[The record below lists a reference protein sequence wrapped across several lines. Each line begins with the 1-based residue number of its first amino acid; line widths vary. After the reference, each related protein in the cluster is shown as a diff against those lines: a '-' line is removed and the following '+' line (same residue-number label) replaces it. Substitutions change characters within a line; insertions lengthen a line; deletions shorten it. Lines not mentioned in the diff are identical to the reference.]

1 MSINKTSQN
10 SVQKNSKAHITF
22 IGGGNMGR
30 ALISGLLTNGFEPN
44 QISVVEANAV
54 TALKLHTDFGVQ
66 GIAALEQ
73 ITFDFSKNNV
83 VVMAIKP
90 QDFNVVAK
98 DLASKLKHTSAPG
111 PLILSI
117 AAGIRLKDMSRWLDR
132 ARCVRA
138 MPNTPALIGK
148 GITGL
153 FADAAVDQFDRALA
167 ETICNAVGQVVW
179 VSEEKLM
186 DAVTAVSGS
195 GPAYVFAFLEAMQ
208 SAGEKLGLDTDT
220 ARKLAYATLDG
231 ATQLA
236 HNSDEHPGVLRERVT
251 SRGGTT
257 AAALDVMRQQGWHE
271 ILEKAIDAASQRG
284 KEMGDELGQS

>member
-1 MSINKTSQN
+1 MSTNKIAQSN
-10 SVQKNSKAHITF
+10 SNAHITF

-30 ALISGLLTNGFEPN
+30 ALISGLLASGFESN
-44 QISVVEANAV
+44 QISVVEANAA
-54 TALKLHTDFGVQ
+54 TALKLHEDFGVQ
-66 GIAALEQ
+66 GIGALEQ
-73 ITFDFSKNNV
+73 IAFDFSKNNV

-98 DLASKLKHTSAPG
+98 GLASKLKHASAPG

-117 AAGIRLKDMSRWLDR
+117 AAGIRLKDMSRWLDHT
-132 ARCVRA
+132 RCVRA

-153 FADAAVDQFDRALA
+153 FADAAVTQSDRALA
-167 ETICNAVGQVVW
+167 ETICNAVGQAVW
-179 VSEEKLM
+179 VKEEKLM

-208 SAGEKLGLDTDT
+208 SAGEKLGLDPET
-220 ARKLAYATLDG
+220 ARKLAYATLEG

-236 HNSDEHPGVLRERVT
+236 HNSDEHAGVLRERVT
-251 SRGGTT
+251 SKGGTT
-257 AAALDVMRQQGWHE
+257 AAALDVMKTQGWHE

-284 KEMGDELGQS
+284 KAMGDELGKS

>member
-1 MSINKTSQN
+1 MSTNKTAQN
-10 SVQKNSKAHITF
+10 PIQKNGNAHITF

-30 ALISGLLTNGFEPN
+30 ALISGLIANGFEPN
-44 QISVVEANAV
+44 QISVVESNAV
-54 TALKLHTDFGVQ
+54 TALKLYEDYGVQ
-66 GIAALEQ
+66 GIGALEQ
-73 ITFDFSKNNV
+73 IAFDFSKNNV

-98 DLASKLKHTSAPG
+98 GLAAKLKHASAPG

-117 AAGIRLKDMSRWLDR
+117 AAGIRLKDMSRWLDHT
-132 ARCVRA
+132 RCVRA

-148 GITGL
+148 GVTGL
-153 FADAAVDQFDRALA
+153 FADAAVDQADRALA
-167 ETICNAVGQVVW
+167 ETICNAVGQAVW

-208 SAGEKLGLDTDT
+208 SAGEKLGLDAAT
-220 ARKLAYATLDG
+220 ARKLAYATLEG

-236 HNSDEHPGVLRERVT
+236 HNSDEHAGVLRERVT
-251 SRGGTT
+251 SKGGTT
-257 AAALDVMRQQGWHE
+257 AAALEVMKQQGWHE

-284 KEMGDELGQS
+284 KAMGDELGQS

>member
-1 MSINKTSQN
+1 MSQHKNMQN
-10 SVQKNSKAHITF
+10 NSNAHITF

-30 ALISGLLTNGFEPN
+30 ALISGLLANGFEPN
-44 QISVVEANAV
+44 QITVVEANAT
-54 TALKLHTDFGVQ
+54 TALKLHEDFGVQ
-66 GIAALEQ
+66 GIGALEQ
-73 ITFDFSKNNV
+73 IAFDFSKNNV

-90 QDFNVVAK
+90 QDFNVAAK
-98 DLASKLKHTSAPG
+98 GLASKLKHVSAPG

-117 AAGIRLKDMSRWLDR
+117 AAGIRLKDMSRWLDH

-153 FADAAVDQFDRALA
+153 FADAAVNTSDRALA
-167 ETICNAVGQVVW
+167 ETICNAVGQAVW

-208 SAGEKLGLDTDT
+208 SAGEKLGLDAQT
-220 ARKLAYATLDG
+220 ARKLAYATLEG

-236 HNSDEHPGVLRERVT
+236 HNSEEHAGILRERVT
-251 SRGGTT
+251 SKGGTT
-257 AAALDVMRQQGWHE
+257 AAALEVMKQHGWHE

-284 KEMGDELGQS
+284 KMMGDELGKN

>member
-1 MSINKTSQN
+1 MSTQQINQN
-10 SVQKNSKAHITF
+10 AHITF

-30 ALISGLLTNGFEPN
+30 ALISGLLNNGFETN
-44 QISVVEANAV
+44 QLSVVEANAS
-54 TALKLHTDFGVQ
+54 TGLQLHQDFGVQ
-66 GIAALEQ
+66 IISALDQ

-98 DLASKLKHTSAPG
+98 SLSVKLKHATAPG

-117 AAGIRLKDMSRWLDR
+117 AAGIRLKDMSRWLDHE
-132 ARCVRA
+132 RCVRA

-153 FADAAVDQFDRALA
+153 FADAAVNTADRALA
-167 ETICNAVGQVVW
+167 ETICNAVGQAVW
-179 VSEEKLM
+179 VHEEKLM
-186 DAVTAVSGS
+186 DAVTAVSGG

-208 SAGEKLGLDTDT
+208 SSGEKLGLDSDT
-220 ARKLAYATLDG
+220 ARKLAYATLEG

-236 HNSDEHPGVLRERVT
+236 HNSDEHAGVLRERVT
-251 SRGGTT
+251 SKGGTT
-257 AAALDVMRQQGWHE
+257 AAALDMLKQLDWHGA
-271 ILEKAIDAASQRG
+271 LEKAIDAANQRG
-284 KEMGDELGQS
+284 KAMGDELGKTQ

>member
-1 MSINKTSQN
+1 MSTNKIAQINSN
-10 SVQKNSKAHITF
+10 AHITF

-30 ALISGLLTNGFEPN
+30 AMISGLLANGFHSN
-44 QISVVEANAV
+44 QILVVEANAA
-54 TALKLHTDFGVQ
+54 TALKLHEDFGIQ
-66 GIAALEQ
+66 GIGALEQ

-83 VVMAIKP
+83 LVMAIKP

-98 DLASKLKHTSAPG
+98 GLAAKLKHASAPG

-117 AAGIRLKDMSRWLDR
+117 AAGIRLKDMSRWLDH

-153 FADAAVDQFDRALA
+153 FADASVNEADRELA
-167 ETICNAVGQVVW
+167 QTICNAVGQSLW

-186 DAVTAVSGS
+186 DAITAVSGS

-208 SAGEKLGLDTDT
+208 SAGEKLGLDAAS
-220 ARKLAYATLDG
+220 ARRLAYATLEG

-236 HNSDEHPGVLRERVT
+236 HNSDEHAGVLRERVT
-251 SRGGTT
+251 SKGGTT
-257 AAALDVMRQQGWHE
+257 AAALEVMKQEGWNE

-284 KEMGDELGQS
+284 KAMGDELGKS

>member
-1 MSINKTSQN
+1 MSTQQINRN
-10 SVQKNSKAHITF
+10 AHITF

-30 ALISGLLTNGFEPN
+30 ALISGLLANGFEAN
-44 QISVVEANAV
+44 QLSVVEANAS
-54 TALKLHTDFGVQ
+54 TGLQLHQDFGVQ
-66 GIAALEQ
+66 IIGALEQ
-73 ITFDFSKNNV
+73 IAFNFSKNNV

-98 DLASKLKHTSAPG
+98 SLSAKLKHATAPG

-117 AAGIRLKDMSRWLDR
+117 AAGIRLKDMSRWLDHE
-132 ARCVRA
+132 RCVRA

-153 FADAAVDQFDRALA
+153 FADAAVNASDRALA
-167 ETICNAVGQVVW
+167 ETICTAVGQAVW
-179 VSEEKLM
+179 VNEEKLM

-208 SAGEKLGLDTDT
+208 SSGEKLGLDADT
-220 ARKLAYATLDG
+220 ARKLAYATLEG

-236 HNSDEHPGVLRERVT
+236 HNSDEHAGVLRERVT
-251 SRGGTT
+251 SKGGTT
-257 AAALDVMRQQGWHE
+257 AAALDMLKKLDWHGA
-271 ILEKAIDAASQRG
+271 LEKAIDAASQRG
-284 KEMGDELGQS
+284 KAMGDELGKN

>member
-1 MSINKTSQN
+1 MSSNKIAQN
-10 SVQKNSKAHITF
+10 STEKNRNAHVTF

-30 ALISGLLTNGFEPN
+30 ALISGLLANGFESN

-54 TALKLHTDFGVQ
+54 TALKLHEDFGVQ
-66 GIAALEQ
+66 GIGALEQ
-73 ITFDFSKNNV
+73 IEFNFSKNNV

-98 DLASKLKHTSAPG
+98 GLASKLKHANSTG

-117 AAGIRLKDMSRWLDR
+117 AAGIRLKDMSRWLDHT
-132 ARCVRA
+132 RCVRA

-153 FADAAVDQFDRALA
+153 FADVEVNQSDRALA
-167 ETICNAVGQVVW
+167 ETICNAVGQAVW

-186 DAVTAVSGS
+186 DVVTAVSGS

-220 ARKLAYATLDG
+220 ARKLAYATLEG

-236 HNSDEHPGVLRERVT
+236 HNSDERASLLRERVT
-251 SRGGTT
+251 SKGGTT
-257 AAALDVMRQQGWHE
+257 AAALDVMQQKGWHE
-271 ILEKAIDAASQRG
+271 ILEKAIHAASERG
-284 KEMGDELGQS
+284 KAMGDELGQS

>member
-1 MSINKTSQN
+1 MSTLENIINN
-10 SVQKNSKAHITF
+10 KNAHITF

-30 ALISGLLTNGFEPN
+30 ALISGLLANGFEPN
-44 QISVVEANAV
+44 QISVVESNAI
-54 TALKLHTDFGVQ
+54 TALKLHEDYGVQ
-66 GIAALEQ
+66 GIGALEQ
-73 ITFDFSKNNV
+73 IAFDFSKNNV

-98 DLASKLKHTSAPG
+98 GLSSKLKHATAPG

-117 AAGIRLKDMSRWLDR
+117 AAGIRLKDMSRWLDHT
-132 ARCVRA
+132 RCVRA

-153 FADAAVDQFDRALA
+153 FADEAVRQSDRTLA
-167 ETICNAVGQVVW
+167 ETICNAVGQSVW

-195 GPAYVFAFLEAMQ
+195 GPAYVFAFIEAMQ
-208 SAGEKLGLDTDT
+208 SAGEKLGLDEKT
-220 ARKLAYATLDG
+220 ARKLAYATLEG

-236 HNSDEHPGVLRERVT
+236 HNSDEHAGVLRERVT
-251 SRGGTT
+251 SKGGTT
-257 AAALDVMRQQGWHE
+257 AAALDVMKQHGWNE

-284 KEMGDELGQS
+284 KTMGDELGQN

>member
-1 MSINKTSQN
+1 MSQQN
-10 SVQKNSKAHITF
+10 TNQNHSNAHITF

-30 ALISGLLTNGFEPN
+30 ALISGLLANGFEPN
-44 QISVVEANAV
+44 QISVVEANAT
-54 TALKLHTDFGVQ
+54 TALKLYEDFGVQ
-66 GIAALEQ
+66 GIGALEQ
-73 ITFDFSKNNV
+73 IAFDFTKNNV

-98 DLASKLKHTSAPG
+98 GLASKLKHASAPG

-117 AAGIRLKDMSRWLDR
+117 AAGIRLKDMSRWLDHT
-132 ARCVRA
+132 RCVRA

-153 FADAAVDQFDRALA
+153 FADAAVSTSDRALA
-167 ETICNAVGQVVW
+167 QTICTAVGQTVW
-179 VSEEKLM
+179 VSDEKLM

-208 SAGEKLGLDTDT
+208 SAGEKLGLDAKT
-220 ARKLAYATLDG
+220 ARQLAYATLEG
-231 ATQLA
+231 AIQLA
-236 HNSDEHPGVLRERVT
+236 HNSDEHAGILRERVT
-251 SRGGTT
+251 SKGGTT
-257 AAALDVMRQQGWHE
+257 AAALEVMKHHGWHE

-284 KEMGDELGQS
+284 KTMGDELGQH

>member
-1 MSINKTSQN
+1 MSTKQLNQN
-10 SVQKNSKAHITF
+10 TRITF

-30 ALISGLLTNGFEPN
+30 ALISGLLANDFEAN
-44 QISVVEANAV
+44 QLTVVEANAE
-54 TALKLHTDFGVQ
+54 TAISLHRDFGIQVIGALDQ
-66 GIAALEQ
+66 IA
-73 ITFDFSKNNV
+73 FDFTKNNA

-98 DLASKLKHTSAPG
+98 GLSAKLKHATAPG

-117 AAGIRLKDMSRWLDR
+117 AAGIRLKDMSRWLDH

-153 FADAAVDQFDRALA
+153 FADAALNQDDHVLA
-167 ETICNAVGQVVW
+167 ETICHAVGQAVW
-179 VSEEKLM
+179 VAEEKLM

-208 SAGEKLGLDTDT
+208 SAGEKLGLDATT
-220 ARKLAYATLDG
+220 ARQLAYATLEG

-236 HNSDEHPGVLRERVT
+236 HNSDEHAGVLRERVT
-251 SRGGTT
+251 SKGGTT
-257 AAALDVMRQQGWHE
+257 AAALEVMKQHGWHD

-284 KEMGDELGQS
+284 KAMGDELGKS

>member
-1 MSINKTSQN
+1 
-10 SVQKNSKAHITF
+10 
-22 IGGGNMGR
+22 MGR
-30 ALISGLLTNGFEPN
+30 ALISGLLANGFESK
-44 QISVVEANAV
+44 QISVVEANAS
-54 TALKLHTDFGVQ
+54 TALKLYEDFGVQ
-66 GIAALEQ
+66 GIGTLEQ
-73 ITFDFSKNNV
+73 IAFDFSKNNV

-98 DLASKLKHTSAPG
+98 NLASKLKHASAPG

-117 AAGIRLKDMSRWLDR
+117 AAGIRLKDMSRWLDHT
-132 ARCVRA
+132 RCVRA

-153 FADAAVDQFDRALA
+153 FADAAVNESDRDLA
-167 ETICNAVGQVVW
+167 ETICNAVGQAVW

-208 SAGEKLGLDTDT
+208 SAGEKLGLDAQT
-220 ARKLAYATLDG
+220 ARQLAYATLEG

-236 HNSDEHPGVLRERVT
+236 HNSDEHAGILRERVT
-251 SRGGTT
+251 SKGGTT
-257 AAALDVMRQQGWHE
+257 AAALEVMQQHGWHE

-284 KEMGDELGQS
+284 KTMGDELGKN

>member
-1 MSINKTSQN
+1 MSTKQLNQN
-10 SVQKNSKAHITF
+10 TRITF

-30 ALISGLLTNGFEPN
+30 ALISGLLANDFEAN
-44 QISVVEANAV
+44 QLTVVEANAE
-54 TALKLHTDFGVQ
+54 TAISLHRDFGIQVIGALDQ
-66 GIAALEQ
+66 IA
-73 ITFDFSKNNV
+73 FDFTKNNA

-98 DLASKLKHTSAPG
+98 GLSAKLKHATAPG

-117 AAGIRLKDMSRWLDR
+117 AAGIRLKDMSRWLDH

-153 FADAAVDQFDRALA
+153 FADAALNQDDRVLA
-167 ETICNAVGQVVW
+167 ETICHAVGQAVW
-179 VSEEKLM
+179 VAEEKLM

-208 SAGEKLGLDTDT
+208 SAGEKLGLDATT
-220 ARKLAYATLDG
+220 ARQLAYATLEG

-236 HNSDEHPGVLRERVT
+236 HNSDEHAGVLRERVT
-251 SRGGTT
+251 SKGGTT
-257 AAALDVMRQQGWHE
+257 AAALEVMKQHGWHD

-284 KEMGDELGQS
+284 KAMGDELGKS

>member
-1 MSINKTSQN
+1 MTQESNMQN
-10 SVQKNSKAHITF
+10 QNVHITF

-30 ALISGLLTNGFEPN
+30 ALISGLINNGFEPN
-44 QISVVEANAV
+44 QISVVEANAT
-54 TALKLHTDFGVQ
+54 TALKLYEDFGVQ
-66 GIAALEQ
+66 GIGALEQ
-73 ITFDFSKNNV
+73 IAFDFSKNNV

-98 DLASKLKHTSAPG
+98 GLASKLKHASAPG

-117 AAGIRLKDMSRWLDR
+117 AAGIRLKDMSRWLDHE
-132 ARCVRA
+132 RCVRA

-153 FADAAVDQFDRALA
+153 FADTAVNNADRALV
-167 ETICNAVGQVVW
+167 ETICKAVGQSVW

-195 GPAYVFAFLEAMQ
+195 GPAYVFAFIEAMQ
-208 SAGEKLGLDTDT
+208 SAGEKLGLDPAT
-220 ARKLAYATLDG
+220 ARKLAYATLEG

-236 HNSDEHPGVLRERVT
+236 HNSEEHAGTLRERVT
-251 SRGGTT
+251 SKGGTT
-257 AAALDVMRQQGWHE
+257 AAALDVMKQHGWHE
-271 ILEKAIDAASQRG
+271 ILEKAIDAARARG
-284 KEMGDELGQS
+284 KTMGDELGKD

>member
-1 MSINKTSQN
+1 MSTNQTSQN
-10 SVQKNSKAHITF
+10 NSNVHITF

-30 ALISGLLTNGFEPN
+30 ALISGLLASGFNPD
-44 QISVVEANAV
+44 QISVVEANAA
-54 TALKLHTDFGVQ
+54 TALKLHEDFGVK
-66 GIAALEQ
+66 GISALEQ
-73 ITFDFSKNNV
+73 MAFDFTKNNV
-83 VVMAIKP
+83 LVMAIKP

-98 DLASKLKHTSAPG
+98 DLAAKLKHSSAPG

-117 AAGIRLKDMSRWLDR
+117 AAGIRLKDMSRWLDH

-153 FADAAVDQFDRALA
+153 FADTAVSESDRNLA
-167 ETICNAVGQVVW
+167 QTICNAVGESIW

-186 DAVTAVSGS
+186 DVVTAVSGS

-208 SAGEKLGLDTDT
+208 SAGEKLGLDAKS
-220 ARKLAYATLDG
+220 ARKLAYATLEG

-236 HNSDEHPGVLRERVT
+236 HNSAEHASVLRERVT
-251 SRGGTT
+251 SKGGTT
-257 AAALDVMRQQGWHE
+257 AAALEVMKEQGWQE

-284 KEMGDELGQS
+284 KAMGDELGKS

>member
-1 MSINKTSQN
+1 MSTKQLNQN
-10 SVQKNSKAHITF
+10 TRITF

-30 ALISGLLTNGFEPN
+30 ALISGLLANDFEAN
-44 QISVVEANAV
+44 QLTVVEANAE
-54 TALKLHTDFGVQ
+54 TAISLHRDFGIQVIGALDQ
-66 GIAALEQ
+66 IA
-73 ITFDFSKNNV
+73 FDFTKNNA

-98 DLASKLKHTSAPG
+98 GLSAKLKHATAPG

-117 AAGIRLKDMSRWLDR
+117 AAGIRLKDMSRWLDH

-153 FADAAVDQFDRALA
+153 FADTAVNQDDRVLA
-167 ETICNAVGQVVW
+167 ETICHAVGQAVW
-179 VSEEKLM
+179 VAEEKLM

-208 SAGEKLGLDTDT
+208 SAGEKLGLDATT
-220 ARKLAYATLDG
+220 ARQLAYATLEG

-236 HNSDEHPGVLRERVT
+236 QNSDEHAGVLRERVT
-251 SRGGTT
+251 SKGGTT
-257 AAALDVMRQQGWHE
+257 AAALEVMKQHGWHD

-284 KEMGDELGQS
+284 KAMGDQLGKS

>member
-1 MSINKTSQN
+1 
-10 SVQKNSKAHITF
+10 
-22 IGGGNMGR
+22 MGR
-30 ALISGLLTNGFEPN
+30 ALISGLLSNGFEPN

-54 TALKLHTDFGVQ
+54 TVLKLHSDFGVQ
-66 GIAALEQ
+66 GIGALEQ
-73 ITFDFSKNNV
+73 IAFDFSKDNV

-98 DLASKLKHTSAPG
+98 GLASKLKHLSAPG

-117 AAGIRLKDMSRWLDR
+117 AAGIRLKDMSRWLDHT
-132 ARCVRA
+132 RCIRA

-153 FADAAVDQFDRALA
+153 FADNAVNGSDRALA
-167 ETICNAVGQVVW
+167 ETICKAVGQAVW

-208 SAGEKLGLDTDT
+208 SAGEKLGLDAQTS
-220 ARKLAYATLDG
+220 RKLAYATLEG

-236 HNSDEHPGVLRERVT
+236 HNSDEHAGVLRERVT
-251 SRGGTT
+251 SKGGTT
-257 AAALDVMRQQGWHE
+257 AAALDIMNQHGWHE

-284 KEMGDELGQS
+284 KAMGDELGKG

>member
-1 MSINKTSQN
+1 MNQN
-10 SVQKNSKAHITF
+10 AHITF

-30 ALISGLLTNGFEPN
+30 ALISGLLSNGFEAN
-44 QISVVEANAV
+44 QISVVEANAS
-54 TALKLHTDFGVQ
+54 TGLQLHQDFGVQ
-66 GIAALEQ
+66 IIGALDQIAFNF
-73 ITFDFSKNNV
+73 TKNNV

-98 DLASKLKHTSAPG
+98 SLSAKLKHATAPG

-117 AAGIRLKDMSRWLDR
+117 AAGIRLKDMSRWLDHE
-132 ARCVRA
+132 RCVRA

-153 FADAAVDQFDRALA
+153 FADAAVNASDRALA
-167 ETICNAVGQVVW
+167 ETICNAVGQAVW
-179 VSEEKLM
+179 VNEETLM

-208 SAGEKLGLDTDT
+208 SSGEKLGLDAAT
-220 ARKLAYATLDG
+220 ARKLAYATLEG

-236 HNSDEHPGVLRERVT
+236 HNSDEHAGVLRERVT
-251 SRGGTT
+251 SKGGTT
-257 AAALDVMRQQGWHE
+257 AAALDMLKQLDWHGA
-271 ILEKAIDAASQRG
+271 LEKAIDAASQRG
-284 KEMGDELGQS
+284 KAMGDELGKN

>member
-1 MSINKTSQN
+1 MSTQQTNQN
-10 SVQKNSKAHITF
+10 AHITF

-30 ALISGLLTNGFEPN
+30 ALISGLLANGFEAK
-44 QISVVEANAV
+44 QLSVVEANAS
-54 TALKLHTDFGVQ
+54 TGLQLHQDFGVQ
-66 GIAALEQ
+66 IIGALDQIA
-73 ITFDFSKNNV
+73 FDFSKNNV

-98 DLASKLKHTSAPG
+98 SLNAKLKHGTAPG

-117 AAGIRLKDMSRWLDR
+117 AAGIRLKDMSRWLDH

-138 MPNTPALIGK
+138 MPNTPALIRK

-153 FADAAVDQFDRALA
+153 FADAGVSASDRALA
-167 ETICNAVGQVVW
+167 ETICNAVGQAVW
-179 VSEEKLM
+179 VNEEKLM

-208 SAGEKLGLDTDT
+208 SSGEKLGLDAVT
-220 ARKLAYATLDG
+220 ARKLAYATLEG

-236 HNSDEHPGVLRERVT
+236 HNSDEHAGVLRERVT
-251 SRGGTT
+251 SKGGTT
-257 AAALDVMRQQGWHE
+257 AAALDTLKQLDWHGA
-271 ILEKAIDAASQRG
+271 LEKAIDAASQRG
-284 KEMGDELGQS
+284 KAMGDELGKS

>member
-179 VSEEKLM
+179 VSEEKLI

>member
-1 MSINKTSQN
+1 MTTNKTVQN
-10 SVQKNSKAHITF
+10 STQKNSNAHITF

-30 ALISGLLTNGFEPN
+30 ALISGLLASGFEPN
-44 QISVVEANAV
+44 QISVVEANAA
-54 TALKLHTDFGVQ
+54 TALKLHADFGVQ
-66 GIAALEQ
+66 GIAALDQ
-73 ITFDFSKNNV
+73 IAFDFSKNNV

-98 DLASKLKHTSAPG
+98 GLASKLKHASAPG

-117 AAGIRLKDMSRWLDR
+117 AAGIRLKDMSRWLDHT
-132 ARCVRA
+132 RCVRA

-153 FADAAVDQFDRALA
+153 FADAAVDQSDRALA
-167 ETICNAVGQVVW
+167 ETICNAVGQAVW

-208 SAGEKLGLDTDT
+208 SAGEKLGLDTAT
-220 ARKLAYATLDG
+220 ARKLAYATLEG

-236 HNSDEHPGVLRERVT
+236 HNSDEHAGVLRERVT
-251 SRGGTT
+251 SKGGTT
-257 AAALDVMRQQGWHE
+257 AAALDVMKQQGWHE

-284 KEMGDELGQS
+284 KAMGDELGQN